1 MRVKDIGDAAIENNV
16 IESTIEEILF
26 LPNMKRFLALVS
38 LFFIISAQALS
49 GANQVKVEWLYDT
62 YRARY
67 LKPLTAAQQVETLTR
82 ITSALETYKNKPTV
96 NTSLRD
102 MITYLQHLFCHTK
115 SSSQATI
122 VKTHTTHRLSSPPTK
137 KTSHWARWESSS
149 YKNIVDVG
157 SNAVSDHSRNQKYW
171 MPSLKTTQQSSVKQ
185 VKSRIHSTEA
195 RSNNAMKMANT
206 TTHGEEKIS
215 VSDKKI
221 SWNSWISWRLASGTE
236 KICIIQSLQRLVSDN
251 AKVYGSWIMENHKKT
266 VKYFTPLK
274 KYDRVILWLR

>member
-38 LFFIISAQALS
+38 LFFIISVQALS
-49 GANQVKVEWLYDT
+49 GVNQIKVEWLYDT

-115 SSSQATI
+115 SLLTGYYCEDTYYTPSLLTTNKKDLSLSQMRVLLIQEHSRRRVERGLWSLKESEVLNTIAQNYATELCKTGEI
-122 VKTHTTHRLSSPPTK
+122 THTL
-137 KTSHWARWESSS
+137 
-149 YKNIVDVG
+149 NG
-157 SNAVSDHSRNQKYW
+157 STLEQRYQNGNYNYSW
-171 MPSLKTTQQSSVKQ
+171 G
-185 VKSRIHSTEA
+185 
-195 RSNNAMKMANT
+195 
-206 TTHGEEKIS
+206 GENLGLGQE
-215 VSDKKI
+215 
-221 SWNSWISWRLASGTE
+221 N
-236 KICIIQSLQRLVSDN
+236 
-251 AKVYGSWIMENHKKT
+251 IMELLDQLTTSIGHRENM
-266 VKYFTPLK
+266 YQPEFTEIGLGQCDSIWVLNYGKP
-274 KYDRVILWLR
+274 